1 MHDRSLLLWARG
13 LPGVGLLLALSLLF
27 GGCQQVGSTTR
38 RGFGE
43 LAGAG
48 VGGLVGYEASGH
60 SALGTAA
67 GAAGGA
73 LLTHWVQGRD
83 PEVLQEGFDR
93 GYLQGQSDAIKRQ
106 YFLRLAGERQPPADR
121 TEGRPTSYFLPG
133 PSTGPN
139 GEKLEPQ
146 LLELRVIE

>member
-1 MHDRSLLLWARG
+1 MPDSTLLISFRRIGGVFAAILSLC
-13 LPGVGLLLALSLLF
+13 LLAA
-27 GGCQQVGSTTR
+27 CQQVGSTTR
-38 RGFGE
+38 RGLGE

-60 SALGTAA
+60 SALGTGA

-106 YFLRLAGERQPPADR
+106 YFLRLSSERLPQGGR
-121 TEGRPTSYFLPG
+121 SEGRPTSYFLPG
-133 PSTGPN
+133 PTTGPN
-139 GEKLEPQ
+139 GEKLQPQ